1 MEFYLIV
8 KNKISNTIQ
17 ILNIISSIKMYLA
30 YILFNRK
37 IMFSNII
44 IDIIS

>member
-8 KNKISNTIQ
+8 KNKISNTVQ
-17 ILNIISSIKMYLA
+17 ILNISSIKMYLA